1 MEELRARLSLARGG
15 PTLLLATV
23 ASEAELDPARSFL
36 LDVLRAAPMEV
47 VDLGQCAIDDGPA
60 RWAELTR
67 RAPADAFV
75 ISANPKGALA
85 APAFARR
92 LNAERELLRQLA
104 GPVVLLV
111 PRDTE
116 RTLRSRAPDFF
127 TWIAQSYEV
136 PAAGEMAEIAAR
148 LGVAALAEVAPLPED
163 EPIRFLHLSDIH
175 LRPQR
180 VKRYD
185 QDRVLRGLL
194 EFLER
199 DRAMFP
205 LDLVFLTGDLAQ
217 SGKREEY
224 GLVGDL
230 LRKLIEVTGVPP
242 ERLFVIPGNHDVD
255 RDVGRWL
262 LRTLSRDDE
271 AIAFFEDPSSRSFH
285 EKKFDAY
292 RSGLGDLLGTARP
305 LGLAAGAAAVEI
317 VHVRGARIGVAS
329 FNSAW
334 FAQGDDDHGK
344 LWLGEPSVHG
354 AAQRLADEG
363 VSFAVALL
371 HHPFDYLHEVERDE
385 VERIFER
392 SFDLVLRGHL
402 HKDKTRPIVSQRGG
416 YVEVAGPAA
425 YQGSQWPNG
434 CFLGEIWARRRAV
447 RLRPYAFVSGADPW
461 VLDAKVFPD
470 DADQGYCYTFSLPE
484 KRRIK
489 SALARPL
496 ERAAELALSSASPAR
511 QHEVATQLGISAP
524 EGRLPIGTL
533 RKSVRAAGGSMA
545 DLMIMNSIDGSGSED
560 MRRALEVAVIDELKA
575 TGRKDRIDE
584 TERNALDRTLLRAAQ
599 AIVHVK
605 RDAGL
610 SREIWSMVAL
620 EMLRTALRALIGPRF
635 LSTHPV
641 LGASSAY
648 FPIRETAEPL
658 SQTIIVIAQVIESAL
673 DERSEKISKGLAGL
687 DGQLTAAAASQGAFV
702 LIDVNAPTTDEPRL
716 EMVEPPQGRS
726 ALLLCL

>member
-1 MEELRARLSLARGG
+1 MSPEARMEELRARLSLARGAA
-15 PTLLLATV
+15 TLLLATV
-23 ASEAELDPARSFL
+23 ASEVDLEPSRRFL
-36 LDVLRAAPMEV
+36 LDVLRAAPMTV
-47 VDLGQCAIDDGPA
+47 TDLGECAFNDGPA

-67 RAPADAFV
+67 RAPADGFV
-75 ISANPKGALA
+75 LAANPRGALA
-85 APAFARR
+85 GAAFARL

-104 GPVVLLV
+104 GPMVLLV

-116 RTLRSRAPDFF
+116 RILRSHAPDFF

-136 PAAGEMAEIAAR
+136 PPAGEMAAIAAR
-148 LGVAALAEVAPLPED
+148 LGVAPSAIEAPALQD

-199 DRAMFP
+199 DRAEFP

-224 GLVGDL
+224 ALVVDF

-271 AIAFFEDPSSRSFH
+271 AIAFFEEPASRGFH

-292 RSGLGDLLGTARP
+292 RGGLRDLLGASRP
-305 LGLAAGAAAVEI
+305 LGLAAGAEAVE
-317 VHVRGARIGVAS
+317 VVDVRGARIGVAS

-344 LWLGEPSVHG
+344 LWLGEPNAHG

-363 VSFAVALL
+363 VSFAIALL
-371 HHPFDYLHEVERDE
+371 HHPFDYLHEVERE
-385 VERIFER
+385 EIERIFER
-392 SFDLVLRGHL
+392 SFELVLRGHL
-402 HKDKTRPIVSQRGG
+402 HKDKTRTILSPRGG

-447 RLRPYAFVSGADPW
+447 RLRPYAFSSGADPW
-461 VLDAKVFPD
+461 VLDPKVFPD
-470 DADQGYCYTFSLPE
+470 DADQGYCHTFSLPE
-484 KRRIK
+484 KRRVK
-489 SALARPL
+489 SALAKPL
-496 ERAAELALSSASPAR
+496 ERAAEMVLSSAPPAEQR
-511 QHEVATQLGISAP
+511 ELAAELGIVVP
-524 EGRLPIGTL
+524 EGRLSAESL
-533 RKSVRAAGGSMA
+533 RKAANAAVALSPDVARLWALGRWVGLVREVIEEQSKDA
-545 DLMIMNSIDGSGSED
+545 
-560 MRRALEVAVIDELKA
+560 RRIERTDPQFMEKA
-575 TGRKDRIDE
+575 
-584 TERNALDRTLLRAAQ
+584 LLRAAHAFRRFEQ
-599 AIVHVK
+599 DFEIDRGAFM
-605 RDAGL
+605 RDAPLVIRAALELILDGPVYRQASVSSLSDVRSHLVIGTMGEPGSQRAVVQVNVVHDPARDEDVASAAELDTYVGL
-610 SREIWSMVAL
+610 SGAGHAALVLVGAVA
-620 EMLRTALRALIGPRF
+620 P
-635 LSTHPV
+635 
-641 LGASSAY
+641 SA
-648 FPIRETAEPL
+648 
-658 SQTIIVIAQVIESAL
+658 
-673 DERSEKISKGLAGL
+673 
-687 DGQLTAAAASQGAFV
+687 
-702 LIDVNAPTTDEPRL
+702 DEPRI
-716 EMVEPPQGRS
+716 EHVTTPAGRE
-726 ALLLCL
+726 ALLLRL

>member
-1 MEELRARLSLARGG
+1 MSPEARMEELRARLSLARGAA
-15 PTLLLATV
+15 TLLLATV
-23 ASEAELDPARSFL
+23 ASEVDLEPSRRFL
-36 LDVLRAAPMEV
+36 LDVLRAAPMSV
-47 VDLGQCAIDDGPA
+47 ADLGECSFNDGPA

-67 RAPADAFV
+67 GAPADAFV
-75 ISANPKGALA
+75 LAANPRGALA
-85 APAFARR
+85 GAAFARL

-104 GPVVLLV
+104 GPMVLLV

-116 RTLRSRAPDFF
+116 RILRSHAPDFF

-136 PAAGEMAEIAAR
+136 PPAGEMAAIAAR
-148 LGVAALAEVAPLPED
+148 LGVAPSAVEAPAPQD

-199 DRAMFP
+199 DRAEFP

-224 GLVGDL
+224 ALVVDF

-271 AIAFFEDPSSRSFH
+271 AIAFFEEPASRGFH
-285 EKKFDAY
+285 EKKFEAY
-292 RSGLGDLLGTARP
+292 GGGLRDLLGASRP
-305 LGLAAGAAAVEI
+305 LGLAAGADAVE
-317 VHVRGARIGVAS
+317 VVDVRGARIGVAS

-344 LWLGEPSVHG
+344 LWLGEPSAHG

-363 VSFAVALL
+363 VSFAIALL
-371 HHPFDYLHEVERDE
+371 HHPFDYLHEVEREE

-392 SFDLVLRGHL
+392 SFELVLRGHL
-402 HKDKTRPIVSQRGG
+402 HKDKARTILSPRGG

-434 CFLGEIWARRRAV
+434 CFLGEIQARRRAV
-447 RLRPYAFVSGADPW
+447 RLRPYAFSSGADPW
-461 VLDAKVFPD
+461 VLDPKVFPD
-470 DADQGYCYTFSLPE
+470 DAEQHYCRTFSLPE

-489 SALARPL
+489 SVVAKQL
-496 ERAAELALSSASPAR
+496 ERGAAIALSSAPPAKQR
-511 QHEVATQLGISAP
+511 ELAAELGISVP
-524 EGRLPIGTL
+524 EGRLSAESLRKASRAVALTPEVARLWALGRWVRLVREVMEEQSKDAPRIERTDPQFLEKALVRTAHAFRRFESDFDSDREAFRRDAPLVIRSALELIVDGPVYRQASVSTLTDVRSHLVIGTPSEPSSQRAVIQVDL
-533 RKSVRAAGGSMA
+533 VRDPTLDWDVKSVAELDMYVRVSGA
-545 DLMIMNSIDGSGSED
+545 D
-560 MRRALEVAVIDELKA
+560 
-575 TGRKDRIDE
+575 
-584 TERNALDRTLLRAAQ
+584 
-599 AIVHVK
+599 H
-605 RDAGL
+605 
-610 SREIWSMVAL
+610 
-620 EMLRTALRALIGPRF
+620 
-635 LSTHPV
+635 
-641 LGASSAY
+641 
-648 FPIRETAEPL
+648 
-658 SQTIIVIAQVIESAL
+658 
-673 DERSEKISKGLAGL
+673 
-687 DGQLTAAAASQGAFV
+687 AASILVGAV
-702 LIDVNAPTTDEPRL
+702 APSADEPRI
-716 EMVEPPQGRS
+716 EHAQTPAGREV
-726 ALLLCL
+726 LLLRL